1 MTIHCPICRE
11 PIPEENFAR
20 GVIVHKINPKDETR
34 SCRKEFAL
42 EKRNARK
49 RRKITGDEW
58 AIVQQCRRKK
68 ITPDKLAETFPQRR
82 RQPNTPEIVN
92 QAQQ

>member
-1 MTIHCPICRE
+1 VIHCCICRE
-11 PIPEENFAR
+11 PIPDEDFAR
-20 GVIVHKINPKDETR
+20 GVIVHKVNPKDETR

-49 RRKITGDEW
+49 RRKITAGEW

-68 ITPDKLAETFPQRR
+68 ITPEKLAENFPQRR
-82 RQPNTPEIVN
+82 RQGKASEIVN